1 MFMQYDASVYI
12 NCFHLREVF
21 RQWRDLVSGIYRSWY
36 LLTFCLNNEYI
47 FCIDVVGV
55 NTYP

>member
-12 NCFHLREVF
+12 KVF
-21 RQWRDLVSGIYRSWY
+21 MQWRDLVSGIYRSWY

>member
-1 MFMQYDASVYI
+1 MQYDASVYI
-12 NCFHLREVF
+12 KVLM
-21 RQWRDLVSGIYRSWY
+21 QWRDLVSGIYRSWY